1 MDAPSILIV
10 DDEKNILQTLGG
22 LLADEGFEV
31 FSANNGYDALKL
43 VSTESPDLILLDI
56 WLPGMDGLEVLQ
68 ELKKQFSTIPVI
80 MITGHGNIET
90 AIRAIKL
97 GAYDLI
103 EKPLSFDRVL
113 LEIKNALNFKR
124 LQEEIQYLRKKT
136 MDKNTIDGQ
145 STLTQQLKKEIM
157 AAALADPA
165 WIFLQGENG
174 TGKELIVRSIHTL
187 SPRAS
192 QDLIAVSC
200 SAASDELLEDDLFGH
215 EKGAFEGATSKKI
228 GKLELANEGTL
239 FLDEITD
246 MSLAM
251 QGVLLRV
258 LEEKQFSR
266 IGGNRIIPFTA
277 RVIAATNADVQAA
290 IDSKQLREDLF
301 YRLNVIPIHIPPLRD
316 RIDDLPMLLD
326 SLIKEFSGGI
336 TGITDDALKLLQDYS
351 WPGNVRELK
360 NLIRR
365 LDAIGIKGDIDVTD
379 LPAPYNPTAT
389 SATETRRS
397 ENKLSLKKALESF
410 EKTYIQQIV
419 NEAEDLSEAARKLGI
434 SKTALQ
440 KKMKP

>member
-10 DDEKNILQTLGG
+10 DDEKSILQTLGG

-31 FSANNGYDALKL
+31 FHADNGYDALKR
-43 VSTESPDLILLDI
+43 VETESPDLVLLDI

-68 ELKKQFSTIPVI
+68 EIKKRFTTIPVI

-113 LEIKNALNFKR
+113 VETKNALNFKR

-145 STLTQQLKKEIM
+145 SPITQKLKKDIM
-157 AAALADPA
+157 AAALADPE
-165 WIFLQGENG
+165 WIFLQGEHG
-174 TGKELIVRSIHTL
+174 TGKELVVRAIHTL

-192 QDLIAVSC
+192 KDLVAVSC
-200 SAASDELLEDDLFGH
+200 SAASDELMEDDLFGH

-228 GKLELANEGTL
+228 GKLERANEGTL
-239 FLDEITD
+239 FLDEITN
-246 MSLAM
+246 MSFAM

-266 IGGNRIIPFTA
+266 IGGNRVIPFTA
-277 RVIAATNADVQAA
+277 RIIAATNMDVQTA
-290 IDSKQLREDLF
+290 IKTNRLRAELY
-301 YRLNVIPIHIPPLRD
+301 YRLNVIPVHIPALRD
-316 RIDDLPMLLD
+316 RIDDLPILTA

-336 TGITDDALKLLQDYS
+336 TGVTDGAMKMLQQYS

-365 LDAIGIKGDIDVTD
+365 LDAIGIKGNIDVED
-379 LPAPYNPTAT
+379 LPAPYNPTANT
-389 SATETRRS
+389 DLRSA
-397 ENKLSLKKALESF
+397 LKRLPLRQALDTF
-410 EKTYIQQIV
+410 EKTYIQQVV
-419 NEAEDLSEAARKLGI
+419 NETADISEAAKILGI
-434 SKTALQ
+434 SKTAIQ
-440 KKMKP
+440 KKIKS